1 MTDTG
6 STDSA
11 SGSDESV
18 PDQSEQ
24 LDLDPGEML
33 VSSGRDDMLDGGY
46 EVPDHWSA
54 AQGFGNTP
62 EEQAEGETLDQR
74 LAQEVPDIGQV
85 APGVIEPPTVGTDA
99 IDSDVTE
106 LDLVG
111 QEDLDNVTED
121 VHEPLPGGP
130 FDDTVGLSPFDAEQ
144 DEDDD
149 LDEESTGSLFAGTEN
164 IDDGEVGDEQVTRLV
179 DPNEGTGEDDEKD
192 LVGLDAEDSEEQSAE
207 EAAIHL
213 VPES

>member
-1 MTDTG
+1 M
-6 STDSA
+6 TDSA
-11 SGSDESV
+11 MTGAEESGSDEAV

-24 LDLDPGEML
+24 LDLDPDEML
-33 VSSGRDDMLDGGY
+33 ISNGRDDMLDGGY

-74 LAQEVPDIGQV
+74 LAQEEPDVGQEAV
-85 APGVIEPPTVGTDA
+85 AGTAAGTVV
-99 IDSDVTE
+99 DSDVTE

-111 QEDLDNVTED
+111 QDDLDNTVDD
-121 VHEPLPGGP
+121 VHESIAGGTLEAE
-130 FDDTVGLSPFDAEQ
+130 FDPV
-144 DEDDD
+144 
-149 LDEESTGSLFAGTEN
+149 LDEESTGSLVAGTEA

-179 DPNEGTGEDDEKD
+179 DPNEGTGEDVDSE
-192 LVGLDAEDSEEQSAE
+192 LVGLDAGDSDEQSAE
-207 EAAIHL
+207 EAAVHV